1 MKIKI
6 IYACLSLL
14 ISHCFCLFAKDNQE
28 TKDTLRHYRFA
39 PVNIVES
46 KTKVLEEIPGS
57 AILINKSKIE
67 LSTPNSFSDLLNRYP
82 GIHINNED
90 GLGLRLNLGIR
101 GIETDRSRSL
111 LVMEDGIPVA
121 LAPYGEPEMYYSPN
135 IDRITGI
142 EILKGSGSILY
153 GPQTIGG
160 VLNLLTN
167 EPPIGSQYF
176 AGLSG
181 GNGGFLKTRI
191 GYGSGSSNLGFLVE
205 YHRKQA
211 DNLYPV
217 SYKVNDLITKFKIRL
232 DDRSNLNFKAAF
244 YDEKSNSTYL
254 GITQTMY
261 EKGDYFV
268 NLAPNDNLDIRRYSA
283 SLSHN
288 LIVSNN
294 IILNTL
300 VYGYTTSRNW
310 LRQDFT
316 RILPNNKQIERI
328 YGDTNVTNGAIYMLN
343 STGGRNR
350 QFEVFGIEPRMTFNY
365 SLFSARNEL
374 KAGVRFLYEKAFEQM
389 IIGNKYNALSGQMR
403 DNETRSGN
411 AFSGYFQNRIFL
423 NDKFI
428 LTPGLRI
435 EHFIYER
442 KIVRWRNVDTLIQN
456 ENNIT
461 GFIPG
466 IGINYNFNENNTIFA
481 GIHKGFAPPRIK
493 DAITSQGEALLLEP
507 ENSWN
512 TEIGWRSNSINWL
525 TFELTLYML
534 EFSNQIIPVS
544 QSAGGTG
551 TGLING
557 GNTSHTGIEASISFD
572 LGYIFQLPFELT
584 FETHSTYSN
593 SIYSADRYITKGE
606 SRINILNNSLPYA
619 PNLKWSGIINLR
631 TNWGLTFEL
640 ASIYTG
646 KQFTDELNTFEPT
659 PDGQIGIIE
668 PYHLLNLTSR
678 FQLFENVSFSISI
691 KNLLDERYISS
702 RRPQG
707 IKVGLPRIFMAGLDL
722 NI

>member
-1 MKIKI
+1 MT
-6 IYACLSLL
+6 Y
-14 ISHCFCLFAKDNQE
+14 FCLNLILFGYINLNATENFDTN
-28 TKDTLRHYRFA
+28 DTLKHYIFT
-39 PVNIVES
+39 PVNIIES
-46 KTKVLEEIPGS
+46 KTKVFEEIPGS
-57 AILINKSKIE
+57 AIIINNSQIE
-67 LSTPNSFSDLLNRYP
+67 LCKPNTFSDLLTRYP
-82 GIHINNED
+82 GIHIANED

-101 GIETDRSRSL
+101 GLQTDRSRSL

-135 IDRITGI
+135 IDRISGI

-167 EPPIGSQYF
+167 DPPIGTRYY

-181 GNGGFLKTRI
+181 GSGGFLKTRL
-191 GYGSGSSNLGFLVE
+191 GYGNGAANLGFLVE

-211 DNLYPV
+211 DNLYPTN
-217 SYKVNDLITKFKIRL
+217 YKVNDLITKFKIKL
-232 DDRSNLNFKAAF
+232 DERSNLNFKAAF
-244 YDEKSNSTYL
+244 YDEQSNSTYL
-254 GITQTMY
+254 GITQNMY
-261 EKGDYFV
+261 DKGEYYT
-268 NLAPNDNLDIRRYSA
+268 NLAPNDNLDIRRYLA
-283 SLSHN
+283 SISHN
-288 LIVSNN
+288 LIINNN
-294 IILNTL
+294 IVLNTV
-300 VYGYTTSRNW
+300 VYGYTTTRNW
-310 LRQDFT
+310 LRQDFS
-316 RILPNNKQIERI
+316 RKPHNNQTGQIF
-328 YGDTNVTNGAIYMLN
+328 GDTNITHGAIYMLN

-350 QFEVFGIEPRMTFNY
+350 QFEVFGIEPRISCNY
-365 SLFSARNEL
+365 SFLSLRNEL
-374 KAGVRFLYEKAFEQM
+374 KTGIRFLYEKAFEQM
-389 IIGNKYNALSGQMR
+389 IIGNKQNALSGQMR
-403 DNETRSGN
+403 DNETRTGN

-423 NDKFI
+423 NDDI
-428 LTPGLRI
+428 IVTPGLRI
-435 EHFIYER
+435 EHFVYER

-466 IGINYNFNENNTIFA
+466 IGLNYNFNEENTLFA
-481 GIHKGFAPPRIK
+481 GLHKGFAPPRIK

-512 TEIGWRSNSINWL
+512 AELGWRSKSINWL
-525 TFELTLYML
+525 TFEITLYLL

-557 GNTSHTGIEASISFD
+557 GKTSHKGIEASLALD
-572 LGYIFQLPFELT
+572 LSYLFRLPFEFT

-593 SIYSADRYITKGE
+593 SIYSADRFVTIGE
-606 SRINILNNSLPYA
+606 SKFNIINNSLPYA
-619 PNLKWSGIINLR
+619 PNLKWSGIINLI
-631 TNWGLTFEL
+631 TSWGLAFEL

-646 KQFTDELNTFEPT
+646 KQYTDELNTLEPT
-659 PDGQIGIIE
+659 ADGQIGIIDG
-668 PYHLLNLTSR
+668 YHLLNLTAKYH
-678 FQLFENVSFSISI
+678 LFNNMFISISI

-707 IKVGLPRIFMAGLDL
+707 IKVGLPRLIMAGIDF